1 MTQINHNLRMKN
13 VIRDTS
19 QKCFGGCHQANVQHL
34 HKVHTCTVLKEED
47 DSEYPVFSN
56 TNPPLMANVKLNNAK
71 LQMKVNMGVTLSIII
86 EEEYSL

>member
-1 MTQINHNLRMKN
+1 MSLGQ
-13 VIRDTS
+13 
-19 QKCFGGCHQANVQHL
+19 VQHL

-71 LQMKVNMGVTLSIII
+71 LQMKVNMGVTLSIIS
-86 EEEYSL
+86 EEDRPCLIGKCQLKLQFNYCHCGNH